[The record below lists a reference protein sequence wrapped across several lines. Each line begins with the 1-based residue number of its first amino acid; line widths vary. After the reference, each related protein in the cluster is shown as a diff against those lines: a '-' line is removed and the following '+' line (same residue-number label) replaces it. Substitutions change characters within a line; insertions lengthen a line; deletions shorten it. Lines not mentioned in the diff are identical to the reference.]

1 MSDRPDPR
9 TPSEPELELASDLA
23 RQIAGRAAEDGYRER
38 VWIHAAA
45 RLIELLLSGCAVE
58 LDLAEARSHLQRVQV
73 AARLPGREATLT
85 AGKVATPRR
94 GGSSSLCEARRRRE
108 H

>member
-23 RQIAGRAAEDGYRER
+23 RQIAGRAADDGYRER

-58 LDLAEARSHLQRVQV
+58 LDLAEARSTSNASRW
-73 AARLPGREATLT
+73 RPDYPGS
-85 AGKVATPRR
+85 KRR
-94 GGSSSLCEARRRRE
+94 
-108 H
+108 